1 MAAVLSRFTVAA
13 LASLFIGATLALH
26 LAGWVPPDRL
36 LEVSGLVLAGV
47 LTLYI
52 QRRYYVARR
61 VKHLS
66 DPSRAAAG
74 LPVGRSAH
82 RKG

>member
-1 MAAVLSRFTVAA
+1 
-13 LASLFIGATLALH
+13 
-26 LAGWVPPDRL
+26 
-36 LEVSGLVLAGV
+36 VLAGV

-52 QRRYYVARR
+52 QRRYYMARR